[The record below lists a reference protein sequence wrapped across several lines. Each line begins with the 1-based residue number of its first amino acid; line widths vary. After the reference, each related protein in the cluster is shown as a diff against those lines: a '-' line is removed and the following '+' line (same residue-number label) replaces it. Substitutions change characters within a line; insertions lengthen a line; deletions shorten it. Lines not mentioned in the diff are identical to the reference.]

1 MRGAESDFQTGRAFG
16 GIYNDHAELNKMIV
30 AAENIFHDSNGLFPT
45 IFPGLRKMETEVIRM
60 AANLLHGDANVVG
73 SLTTGGTE
81 SILCAI
87 KAYRE
92 KAEKERGV
100 TQPELI
106 FPDTAHPAFAKG
118 CDLFKVKM
126 VIVPVR
132 SSDRRVDP
140 ATIKA
145 AITSNTIGIVASAPT
160 YPHGVIDPIEEI
172 GAIALAS
179 NLPFHVD
186 ACLGGFHLPFLQKLG
201 LLNKKFDFEV
211 PGVTSM
217 TADLHKYGMGPKG
230 TAVLLYAIHWFL
242 SRSPQLDSNAA
253 LLIDIVIQS

>member
-1 MRGAESDFQTGRAFG
+1 MSPQAMRGAETDFQTGRAFG
-16 GIYNDHAELNKMIV
+16 GIYNDHHELNKIII

-100 TQPELI
+100 THPELI
-106 FPDTAHPAFAKG
+106 FPDTAHPAFAKA

-126 VIVPVR
+126 VILSVR
-132 SSDRRVDP
+132 DSDRRVDP
-140 ATIKA
+140 KTVKA
-145 AITSNTIGIVASAPT
+145 SINGNTIAIVASAPT
-160 YPHGVIDPIEEI
+160 YPHGVVDPIEEI
-172 GAIALAS
+172 GSIAEEL
-179 NLPFHVD
+179 NIPFHVD
-186 ACLGGFHLPFLQKLG
+186 ACLGGFHLPFLTKLG
-201 LLNKKFDFEV
+201 LYNKKFDFAI

-230 TAVLLYAIHWFL
+230 TAVLLYA
-242 SRSPQLDSNAA
+242 D
-253 LLIDIVIQS
+253 